1 MIAPQQEAKQIRT
14 NPLKSLHDQ
23 GQAIW
28 LDFLSRR
35 FVAEGGLKRLVEQ
48 DGLTGV
54 TSNPSIF
61 EKAIAESRDYDA
73 SLQTAE
79 RAGDPGAMALYERL
93 AIDDIQC
100 TAEVLRPVY
109 EETHAADGFV
119 SIEVSPYLA
128 MDTEATVAEA
138 RRLAKTVGRPN
149 VMVKVPATQPGLPAI
164 RRLTAKGVNVNITLL
179 FSQQVYEEVVEA
191 YLAGLE
197 QFIEQGGDP
206 SRVSSVASFFV
217 SRIDVA
223 VDKIVE
229 GRLQTTTD
237 AEKRRLL
244 SGLRSKVA
252 IANAKLAYQRY
263 KRLFTGSRWQRLQSR
278 GARIQRVLWA
288 STSTKTP
295 GLSDVLYVEGLIG
308 RDTINTMPPA
318 TIDAFRDHGR
328 VRPTL
333 EQDIDAAEQTMADLG
348 RCGISIDA
356 VTAKLTEEGVHQFSK
371 AFDKLLGALE
381 RKRATALGTT

>member
-1 MIAPQQEAKQIRT
+1 MNRPHQKPTSAGT
-14 NPLKSLHDQ
+14 NPLKLLRKE
-23 GQAIW
+23 GQVVW

-35 FVAEGGLKRLVEQ
+35 FLAESGLKRLVEE

-61 EKAIAESRDYDA
+61 EKAIVGSQDYDA
-73 SLQTAE
+73 SVRAAE
-79 RAGDPGAMALYERL
+79 KSRNLDVMALYEHL
-93 AIDDIQC
+93 AIEDIQRA
-100 TAEVLRPVY
+100 AEDLRPVFD
-109 EETHAADGFV
+109 ESRGGDGFV

-128 MDTEATVAEA
+128 MDTNSTVAEA
-138 RRLAKTVGRPN
+138 KRLAKAIDRPN
-149 VMVKVPATQPGLPAI
+149 LMVKVPATSPGLPAI
-164 RRLTAKGVNVNITLL
+164 RQLTAEGINVNITLL
-179 FSQQVYEEVVEA
+179 FSQLIYEEVVEA

-197 QFIEQGGDP
+197 QFIARGGDP
-206 SRVSSVASFFV
+206 ARISSVASFFV

-229 GRLQTTTD
+229 GQLAYTTD
-237 AEKRRLL
+237 AERRRLL
-244 SGLRSKVA
+244 TGLPGKVA

-263 KRLFTGSRWQRLQSR
+263 KRRFAGPRWEKLRSH
-278 GARIQRVLWA
+278 GARVQRVLWA

-295 GLSDVLYVEGLIG
+295 GLSDVLYVEELIG

-333 EQDIDAAEQTMADLG
+333 EQDIADAEQTMAFLAD
-348 RCGISIDA
+348 CDISIDD
-356 VTAKLTEEGVHQFSK
+356 VTAKLTEEGVRQFAE

-381 RKRATALGTT
+381 RKRARALL